1 MDPRLFEAALTGN
14 VGALLQLLQEN
25 PLILADAAL
34 LYPDE
39 TPLHVAS
46 KVGHFDFV
54 REMIRQKPEFAREM
68 NKDGFRPMDIAS
80 ANGYSE
86 IVRELLMVDKDLCRL
101 KGRDRRTPLH
111 YAAMK
116 GRIEIIDE
124 LLSTCPDS
132 AKDVTARG
140 ETALHLAVKNNQFEA
155 FQILVQWLEQHNM
168 EELLNWGDQ
177 KGNTVLHLVAS
188 RHQQEVP
195 MKPTEQELQPESS
208 KDWFKYFQ
216 FQVNRD
222 SPSNTRST
230 LLVVAALIAT
240 VTFQAGVNPPSGFL
254 NLKEETQSS
263 SRSTNSTRVGPAV
276 GYGLA
281 ALSAVLGS
289 QAESSMFLF
298 WNTLGLSASV
308 SIIAYLTT
316 RFPFQM
322 ELLISIISMMFTYGC
337 SIASISSGGLKY
349 TLVGIAAFI
358 PYLLRWVPRWGK
370 RFWEWWRRPSGMDI
384 GAIFLGNSF
393 PGIQK

>member
-14 VGALLQLLQEN
+14 VGALVQLLQEN

-39 TPLHVAS
+39 TPLHIAS

-54 REMIRQKPEFAREM
+54 REIIRQKPDFAREM
-68 NKDGFRPMDIAS
+68 NKYGFRPMDIAS

-86 IVRELLMVDKDLCRL
+86 IVRELLMVDKELCRL
-101 KGRDRRTPLH
+101 KGRDGRTPLH

-116 GRIEIIDE
+116 GRVEIIDE

-132 AKDVTARG
+132 VKDVTAQG

-155 FQILVQWLEQHNM
+155 FQILVHWLEQHNM
-168 EELLNWGDQ
+168 EELLNCSDQ
-177 KGNTVLHLVAS
+177 KGNTVLHLSAS
-188 RHQQEVP
+188 RHQHEGP
-195 MKPTEQELQPESS
+195 MKPAEQELQPESS

-222 SPSNTRST
+222 SPSDTRGA

-240 VTFQAGVNPPSGFL
+240 VTFQAGVNPPSGIL

-263 SRSTNSTRVGPAV
+263 SSNTNSPPPPMYFGPAV
-276 GYGLA
+276 GSGLA
-281 ALSAVLGS
+281 ALSTVLGS
-289 QAESSMFLF
+289 QAKSSLFLF

-349 TLVGIAAFI
+349 TLVGIAAFL

-370 RFWEWWRRPSGMDI
+370 RFWEWRRRP
-384 GAIFLGNSF
+384 
-393 PGIQK
+393 

>member
-1 MDPRLFEAALTGN
+1 
-14 VGALLQLLQEN
+14 
-25 PLILADAAL
+25 
-34 LYPDE
+34 
-39 TPLHVAS
+39 
-46 KVGHFDFV
+46 
-54 REMIRQKPEFAREM
+54 MIRQKPEFAREM

-116 GRIEIIDE
+116 GRVEIIDE

-140 ETALHLAVKNNQFEA
+140 ETALHLAVKNNQFAA

-177 KGNTVLHLVAS
+177 KGNIVLHLVAS
-188 RHQQEVP
+188 RHQQE
-195 MKPTEQELQPESS
+195 
-208 KDWFKYFQ
+208 

-222 SPSNTRST
+222 SPSDTRSA

-254 NLKEETQSS
+254 NIQEETQSS
-263 SRSTNSTRVGPAV
+263 SRNTNSTRAGPAV
-276 GYGLA
+276 GSSLA

-349 TLVGIAAFI
+349 TLVGIAD
-358 PYLLRWVPRWGK
+358 LLRWVPRWGK
-370 RFWEWWRRPSGMDI
+370 RFWEWWRRPSGMEI
-384 GAIFLGNSF
+384 GATFLGNSF

>member
-1 MDPRLFEAALTGN
+1 
-14 VGALLQLLQEN
+14 
-25 PLILADAAL
+25 
-34 LYPDE
+34 
-39 TPLHVAS
+39 
-46 KVGHFDFV
+46 
-54 REMIRQKPEFAREM
+54 
-68 NKDGFRPMDIAS
+68 
-80 ANGYSE
+80 
-86 IVRELLMVDKDLCRL
+86 
-101 KGRDRRTPLH
+101 
-111 YAAMK
+111 
-116 GRIEIIDE
+116 
-124 LLSTCPDS
+124 
-132 AKDVTARG
+132 
-140 ETALHLAVKNNQFEA
+140 
-155 FQILVQWLEQHNM
+155 M

-195 MKPTEQELQPESS
+195 MKPTEQELQPISS

-222 SPSNTRST
+222 SPSDARSA

-240 VTFQAGVNPPSGFL
+240 VTFHAGVNPPSGFL
-254 NLKEETQSS
+254 NIQEETQSS
-263 SRSTNSTRVGPAV
+263 SRNTNSTRAGPAV
-276 GYGLA
+276 GSSLA

-349 TLVGIAAFI
+349 TLVGIAD
-358 PYLLRWVPRWGK
+358 LLRWVPRWGK
-370 RFWEWWRRPSGMDI
+370 RFWEWWRRPSGMEI
-384 GAIFLGNSF
+384 GATFLGNSF